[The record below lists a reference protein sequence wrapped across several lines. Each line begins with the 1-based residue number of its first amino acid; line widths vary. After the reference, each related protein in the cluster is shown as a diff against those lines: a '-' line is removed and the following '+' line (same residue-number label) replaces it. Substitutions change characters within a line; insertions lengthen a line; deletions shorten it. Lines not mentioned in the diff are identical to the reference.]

1 MSSRPLD
8 EVVSFLDEYLGV
20 AEFPDY
26 PGAVNGL
33 QVANGG
39 SVRRIVACTDA
50 CLATIEEAA
59 RRGADLMLVHHG
71 LFWGTGLTPLTDRSY
86 RRVRRLIEADI
97 AVYSA
102 HLPLDAHP
110 EVGNNVELARVV
122 GLQVVGRFGEHE
134 GVALGVWGEIE
145 IGRGE
150 LVQRLS
156 TSLGLEPRLIAKGP
170 ERAGRVGI
178 VTGGA
183 GSMIPQAHAAGLDT
197 FVTGEGAHHTF
208 LDAEEWGLNVIYA
221 GHYATE
227 TLGVKALASRVHER
241 FGLEWEFL
249 DHPTGL

>member
-1 MSSRPLD
+1 MSAQSLD
-8 EVVSFLDEYLGV
+8 EIVDFLDETLGV

-26 PGAVNGL
+26 PGAENGL

-39 SVRRIVACTDA
+39 SVRRIAACTDA

-71 LFWGTGLTPLTDRSY
+71 LFWGRGLTPLTGRSY

-97 AVYSA
+97 ALYSA

-110 EVGNNVELARVV
+110 EVGNNVELARVI
-122 GLQVVGRFGEHE
+122 GLEVAGWFAEYE
-134 GVALGVWGEIE
+134 GAAIGVWGEME
-145 IGRGE
+145 IGRDE
-150 LVQRLS
+150 LVERLS
-156 TSLGLEPRLIAKGP
+156 ASLGSEPRLLAKGP

-178 VTGGA
+178 VSGGG
-183 GSMIPQAHAAGLDT
+183 GSLIPQAQAAGLDT
-197 FVTGEGAHHTF
+197 FIAGEGTHHTF
-208 LDAEEWGLNVIYA
+208 FDAEEWGMNVIYA

-227 TLGVKALASRVHER
+227 TFGVRALARRVHER
-241 FGLEWEFL
+241 FRLDWDFV